1 MQTQPNM
8 EQVTEQGYYPSYNPK
23 KGYKRRMVIAGI
35 MALVL
40 TCVTL
45 YGIDAAVDGAV
56 PQIIVLIYNGINTVC
71 TFLFV
76 SNGTFNNKTLFI
88 VLMFLVFAWIGMY
101 RVLGGWA
108 LWLCSRDK
116 ERGQLYSWFPNLL
129 HHEYAVEQ
137 YKQVGK
143 DEEIKKLQQRITEL
157 EALNAAHTIV
167 FDELNVTVKDTL
179 RERRLV
185 MNLDHLIGK
194 CYNLAAKSFTLRDK
208 EPYRLNLFLSSICAE
223 ICSTTIDSTN
233 NKHAYIFLRNIPEES
248 MVLVG
253 ECRSGSSIDGSLKFS
268 KGEGFVGQVWE
279 ENRRIL
285 YTDIS
290 SQAAHIIVKQGER
303 RYNSIVGLPIMHHG
317 EMIGVVVVASQ
328 SKDEVSEADFDN
340 IERYLNI
347 IQLSLLIELS
357 YQVRLGGDEHAIL
370 LELLSQKVSF

>member
-8 EQVTEQGYYPSYNPK
+8 EPGYYPSYDPK
-23 KGYKRRMVIAGI
+23 KGYKRRMASAGF

-40 TCVTL
+40 TCLTL
-45 YGIDAAVDGAV
+45 YGIDAALDGTV
-56 PQIIVLIYNGINTVC
+56 PQVIVWIYNQINSVC

-76 SNGTFNNKTLFI
+76 TNGTFNNKTLFI
-88 VLMFLVFAWIGMY
+88 VLMFLVFAGIGMY
-101 RVLGGWA
+101 RVLVGWA

-116 ERGQLYSWFPNLL
+116 ERGQLFSWFPNLL
-129 HHEYAVEQ
+129 HHEYAVDQ
-137 YKQVGK
+137 IKQVGK
-143 DEEIKKLQQRITEL
+143 DEVIKKMQQRITEL
-157 EALNAAHTIV
+157 EALNAAHEIV
-167 FDELNVTVKDTL
+167 FNELTVTVKDTS

-194 CYNLAAKSFTLRDK
+194 CYNLAAKSFTKRDK

-233 NKHAYIFLRNIPEES
+233 NKHSYIFLRNFPEES

-253 ECRSGSSIDGSLKFS
+253 ECRSGSSTDGSLKFS

-290 SQAAHIIVKQGER
+290 SQAADIIVKQGER
-303 RYNSIVGLPIMHHG
+303 RYNSIVGLPIIHHQ
-317 EMIGVVVVASQ
+317 ELIGVIVVASQ

-357 YQVRLGGDEHAIL
+357 YQIRLGGDEHAIL